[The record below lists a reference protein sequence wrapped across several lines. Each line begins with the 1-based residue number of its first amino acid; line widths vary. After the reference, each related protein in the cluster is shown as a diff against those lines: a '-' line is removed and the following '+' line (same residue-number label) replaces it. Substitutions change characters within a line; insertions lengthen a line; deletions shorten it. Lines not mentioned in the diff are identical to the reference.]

1 MRSQPDINNIIFQIF
16 IDYLLKD
23 VYIREIQ
30 KNNHLLLIMIVVRC
44 FIMKGLL
51 EHCYICIYYY

>member
-23 VYIREIQ
+23 VYTREIQ
-30 KNNHLLLIMIVVRC
+30 KNNHLLPIMIVVRC
-44 FIMKGLL
+44 IIIEELL
-51 EHCYICIYYY
+51 KHCYICIYHY